1 MHALSIEA
9 QSGEPLA
16 AWFSPERKGAGARE
30 QRFECASFGD
40 RVSGRCWWPERAVAG
55 LVLAVHALGR
65 DKNDAALANA
75 AASWS
80 VAGFAT
86 AAIDLPL
93 HGERHNAKLSQRAV
107 AASAPG
113 AQADLALWQGLLA
126 QAVRDC
132 APSTRSRRAARC
144 TVTCVAFGDA
154 AGIALAFASLDAR
167 RASRRDRVTANVPA
181 RARRQ
186 PCETACVDG
195 ASGRSGVGALR
206 GVSLSLC
213 ARGC

>member
-1 MHALSIEA
+1 MRALSIEA
-9 QSGEPLA
+9 QTGEPLA
-16 AWFSPERKGAGARE
+16 AWFSSERKGARE

-40 RVSGRCWWPERAVAG
+40 RVSGRCWWPERAAAG

-80 VAGFAT
+80 FAGFAT

-126 QAVRDC
+126 QAVRDL
-132 APSTRSRRAARC
+132 ARALDALATRGPLPPVA
-144 TVTCVAFGDA
+144 CVAFGDS

-167 RASRRDRVTANVPA
+167 VA
-181 RARRQ
+181 RAAAIGSPRAF
-186 PCETACVDG
+186 PLDLG
-195 ASGRSGVGALR
+195 AIPAKTLAWMERPGDL
-206 GVSLSLC
+206 VS
-213 ARGC
+213 AR